1 MKKKIK
7 NVLVI
12 LSVTVILLMGLTV
25 VLIERMRSTFNDDKV
40 VSELTDKGIKPSTAY
55 IQFGEYVI
63 HSKWIGDPTA
73 PKVLFIHGSPGYW
86 FDFKK
91 ILSDSLLVN
100 NFCLIAFD
108 RPGFGKTTVPAMKNL
123 ANQARITNTV
133 LEHYTRPGEK
143 SIVLGHSF
151 GGAVLEQF
159 LLDHPGKV
167 RHAIYVAPC
176 LSPKYQEAK
185 WYNLI
190 ATGGLPQRIMPH
202 ELKNSNKEMLS
213 LSECL
218 QKNEAQLSD
227 IDVPTTYIQGKKDIL
242 VPYKTLEYYKNHH
255 QDIEAILLDDLNHF
269 VPWSKPELIVEAIY
283 HAHEFTNK
291 K

>member
-7 NVLVI
+7 YVLVI
-12 LSVTVILLMGLTV
+12 LSVTVLLLMGITV
-25 VLIERMRSTFNDDKV
+25 FLIEKMRSAFNDEKV
-40 VSELTDKGIKPSTAY
+40 VSELIDIGIHPSTAY
-55 IQFGEYVI
+55 IPFGEYQI
-63 HSKWIGDPTA
+63 HTKAIGDPSA

-91 ILSDSLLVN
+91 IFSDSLLVK
-100 NFCLIAFD
+100 NFQLIAFD
-108 RPGFGKTTVPAMKNL
+108 RAGFGKTTVPAMKNL
-123 ANQARITNTV
+123 ANQARITNKV
-133 LEHYTRPGEK
+133 LEHYTKPGEK

-159 LLDHPGKV
+159 LLDFPEKV

-176 LSPKYQEAK
+176 LSPEYQEAK

-190 ATGGLPQRIMPH
+190 ASGGLPQRIMPH

-218 QKNEAQLSD
+218 QKNETQLFN
-227 IDVPTTYIQGKKDIL
+227 IETPTTYIQGKKDIL
-242 VPYKTLEYYKNHH
+242 VPYQTLDYYKNHH
-255 QDIEAILLDDLNHF
+255 QNIEAILLDELNHF

-283 HAHEFTNK
+283 NAHQFTN
-291 K
+291 